1 MKLKEW
7 GYLRHRPRKTGQT
20 MRDASQENTAGEDS
34 MIVDDSD
41 DTATPGAA
49 NTANTAITGILEGA
63 EESVIVRA
71 DYDPIPKKL
80 TGSVSCL

>member
-1 MKLKEW
+1 
-7 GYLRHRPRKTGQT
+7 
-20 MRDASQENTAGEDS
+20 

-49 NTANTAITGILEGA
+49 NTANTADTAITGILEGA